1 MTSITFFYPS
11 RVVGGA
17 EFLFIRLAK
26 NLLAQGHT
34 VYYVDFEDGFIHQEL
49 QDTGAQGIV
58 YEPKTSVQIPE
69 DTVMVLPPALH
80 VSIHNVMIPQSSRVL
95 IYALD
100 KLSFV
105 WRFPGAKLHYPIHF
119 GQLKMQL
126 QSLDVHRYN
135 LIQATLKAMLKHQ
148 GLLFLESY
156 SIESNNTLFG
166 LNIDPPESVICPY
179 GCPEATQPE
188 LLAKQNALIEPG
200 VLNLGWLGRLSEDK
214 TWCVDYLIRNASQWA
229 EKQHKAV
236 RLHIIGE
243 GPGQALLESIPTS
256 GLLDVRFVGT
266 QTHEALDTYLK
277 TNVDMLFA
285 MGTSLL
291 EGAKLQLPC
300 VIVDSKFEAIDLDT
314 TLAYLHESKNGL
326 LGEYSGQ
333 TTVVRDHTFADVMT
347 ALTTDGEKG
356 RLGQACF
363 DYYQDNHSMAI
374 TTERFLAHV
383 GACTFTAELFAKHNL
398 FAAYANDPN
407 ALRRAPEASPLM
419 IDTQYVP
426 SQAFTEWFQANR
438 QQPEVGA
445 FMTGLQALQQND
457 IRGAREA
464 FSVMGDALDDC
475 AIAHF
480 YCGVLQ
486 FNLGHFHRAIAY
498 FKNVIAKGEC
508 VDKAMLNISRC
519 YWRMD
524 SIPMSLR
531 WALKAYQQAPNSP
544 VVCDYLGQFY
554 FKFGKTNQA
563 FFYQEQLFQL
573 APEHPRTL
581 TLLGDTLTAA
591 GQVDDAADCYATA
604 IEREPKNLTPWM
616 QLAHAYRCHGRWQD
630 AEQVYEKLIVKPI
643 SEIGSQKALRNDLLA
658 LNYLQNVVPEMTAPP
673 VWAKPQGNL
682 DILFFSINV
691 ITENGGGH
699 LPPQVAR
706 SLSALGHRVVFAQS
720 YHYVDT
726 HNQAEPFVV
735 VDDPFIFQSHGATS
749 FQKQWWQGITNRCFP
764 EVASPLN
771 QAPRQKVVVI
781 GALTPYLCSLVPFF
795 QAQGYQVVY
804 WCIDDWQGLGGDGF
818 PIIRETALV
827 NTVDTLVATSQDLVN
842 KLEGLSQYTTP
853 KSCALIPN
861 GFSTANF
868 PETRTRDNTP
878 CPEDLLRGD
887 EKTVIY
893 WGGIIHHWIDWTLM
907 LAVVDRHPEWAFN
920 FIGPNMESGRS
931 NAEVEQLET
940 RPNVRFLGSRK
951 VSELQAYGLW
961 ADAGIIHFKVNPL
974 TSAVN
979 PVKAYEYLAC
989 GLPIVSTPMPELNK
1003 FPNTVQANGVDAFD
1017 AALIKA
1023 LQTPPNLS
1031 ASRAFLAQNSW
1042 QSRADQFCQWVR
1054 QTRPL
1059 QWVSGSNTAVP
1070 KAPTP
1075 ANGIQAALLSSD
1087 ATDDSWEALAPG
1099 ANPAL
1104 VNLQAMAMT
1113 MVEQIDQAA
1122 QRM

>member
-1 MTSITFFYPS
+1 MASVTFFYPS
-11 RVVGGA
+11 TVVGGT
-17 EFLFIRLAK
+17 EYLFLRLAK
-26 NLLAQGHT
+26 ALLAQGHT
-34 VYYVDFEDGFIHQEL
+34 VHYGDFEGGFLDKALTGSGAHRLVYDRNQPL
-49 QDTGAQGIV
+49 QMPENTVIV
-58 YEPKTSVQIPE
+58 MPSMLHVGVSNLQIP
-69 DTVMVLPPALH
+69 T
-80 VSIHNVMIPQSSRVL
+80 NSRVL
-95 IYALD
+95 LYILD
-100 KLSFV
+100 RFSFV
-105 WRFPGAKLHYPIHF
+105 MRFPGMRWDHSST
-119 GQLKMQL
+119 MQHL
-126 QSLDVHRYN
+126 RMQFQALDMQRYN
-135 LIQATLKAMLKHQ
+135 LIRSTLKTMTDHQ
-148 GLLFLESY
+148 GLIFLSEFSAQQNMALFAL
-156 SIESNNTLFG
+156 
-166 LNIDPPESVICPY
+166 PEENAPAMVCPNA
-179 GCPEATQPE
+179 CSPTTQPDFLTASRE
-188 LLAKQNALIEPG
+188 RCEPG
-200 VLNLGWLGRLSEDK
+200 IVNLGWLGRLAEGK
-214 TWCVDYLIRNASQWA
+214 VYPAQFVIENASRWA
-229 EKQHKAV
+229 EENRQAV
-236 RLHIIGE
+236 RLHLIGE
-243 GPGQALLESIPTS
+243 GPGQPQLAGIPTS
-256 GLLDVRFVGT
+256 DLLDVRFVGT
-266 QTHEALDTYLK
+266 LEQPDLDRYLNS
-277 TNVDMLFA
+277 NVDCLFA

-291 EGAKLQLPC
+291 ESAKIKLPSIVLETTYTPMPLQTPM
-300 VIVDSKFEAIDLDT
+300 
-314 TLAYLHESKNGL
+314 AYLHEAHGGI
-326 LGEYSGQ
+326 LGDFLGQ
-333 TTVVRDHTFADVMT
+333 SPIAAAHSFDDVMT
-347 ALTTDGEKG
+347 ALVTPGEKA

-363 DYYQDNHSMAI
+363 DYYQDNHSMAA

-383 GACTFTAELFAKHNL
+383 EACNFTAELFVQNNL
-398 FAAYANDPN
+398 FNAYAYNPN
-407 ALRRAPEASPLM
+407 ALRKGVEPNPYI
-419 IDTQYVP
+419 IDTEFSP
-426 SQAFTEWFQANR
+426 SEAFMSWFQENR
-438 QQPEVGA
+438 HEPAVEA

-457 IRGAREA
+457 IPTARSA
-464 FSVMGDALDDC
+464 FHTMGDALNDW
-475 AIAHF
+475 AISHF
-480 YCGVLQ
+480 YRGILD
-486 FNLGHFHRAIAY
+486 FHLGHFQRAIAY
-498 FKNVIAKGEC
+498 FKTVVGKQEA

-519 YWRMD
+519 YGRMD
-524 SIPMSLR
+524 SIPLSLR
-531 WALKAYQQAPNSP
+531 WALKAYHHQPNNP

-563 FFYQEQLFQL
+563 FFFQEQLFQL
-573 APEHPRTL
+573 APNHPGVL
-581 TLLGDTLTAA
+581 KQLGDTLAA
-591 GQVDDAADCYATA
+591 IGQVDDAADCYATA
-604 IEREPKNLTPWM
+604 IERNPNNLTPWI
-616 QLAHAYRCHGRWQD
+616 QLANAYRCHGRWAD
-630 AEQVYEKLIVKPI
+630 TEEIYEKLLSKSIAEI
-643 SEIGSQKALRNDLLA
+643 SAQKALRNDFLA
-658 LNYLQNVVPEMTAPP
+658 LNYLQKVVPTLTAPKSWQSP
-673 VWAKPQGNL
+673 NGNL
-682 DILFFSINV
+682 DILFFSINTL
-691 ITENGGGH
+691 TENGGGH

-720 YHYVDT
+720 YHYVET
-726 HNQAEPFVV
+726 NNQAEPFVV

-749 FQKQWWQGITNRCFP
+749 FQKQWWQGITNKCFP
-764 EVASPLN
+764 AVASPLN

-842 KLEGLSQYTTP
+842 KLEDLSQYTTP
-853 KSCALIPN
+853 KPCALIPN

-887 EKTVIY
+887 EKTIIY

-907 LAVVDRHPEWAFN
+907 LALVDRHPEWSFN
-920 FIGPNMESGRS
+920 FIGPNIEAGRS
-931 NAEVEQLET
+931 HPDVEELSL
-940 RPNVRFLGSRK
+940 RANVRFLGSRK

-1017 AALIKA
+1017 AALMKA

-1059 QWVSGSNTAVP
+1059 QWVSGNNATVP
-1070 KAPTP
+1070 KVPTP
-1075 ANGIQAALLSSD
+1075 ANGIQAALISSD

-1113 MVEQIDQAA
+1113 MVDQIDQAA